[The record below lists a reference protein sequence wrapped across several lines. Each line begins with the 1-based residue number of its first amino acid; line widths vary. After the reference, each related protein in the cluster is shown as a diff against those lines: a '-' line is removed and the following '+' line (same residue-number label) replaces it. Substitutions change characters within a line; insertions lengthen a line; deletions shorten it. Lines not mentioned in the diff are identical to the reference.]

1 MLPISLKSL
10 TTVNFHAAPEVTNG
24 QNSSNGTSDPEYT
37 CPSCRKTL
45 SNNVASFVL
54 KPCGHVLCV
63 SSFFP
68 ISARAR
74 DRAQHPSPYIQGT
87 CVDTLVKK
95 SSPQQ
100 CAHCDTV
107 LLAEKKNPIVAI
119 KREGTGYA
127 GGGMAEAKKF
137 GVSFQA

>member
-1 MLPISLKSL
+1 MRGSVVLPFLRL
-10 TTVNFHAAPEVTNG
+10 QAD
-24 QNSSNGTSDPEYT
+24 Q
-37 CPSCRKTL
+37 
-45 SNNVASFVL
+45 VL
-54 KPCGHVLCV
+54 EQ
-63 SSFFP
+63 
-68 ISARAR
+68 A
-74 DRAQHPSPYIQGT
+74 T

-107 LLAEKKNPIVAI
+107 LLPEKKNPIVAI